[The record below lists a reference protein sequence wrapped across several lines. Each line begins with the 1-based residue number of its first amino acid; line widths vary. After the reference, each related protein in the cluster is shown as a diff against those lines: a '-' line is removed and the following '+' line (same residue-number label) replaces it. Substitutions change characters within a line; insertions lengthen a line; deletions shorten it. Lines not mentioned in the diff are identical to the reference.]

1 VDKRTTTITP
11 WRTIKTIVIQVKVFA
26 PGMLSRRTPEWYFEN
41 LHREQSII
49 TTTLLVCIVSRDDLK
64 GLTADSISPTPKHL
78 SRHKLV
84 TDDGKIIL
92 SSRGH
97 TSGTDIPFSDKQYG
111 YEEAVK

>member
-1 VDKRTTTITP
+1 
-11 WRTIKTIVIQVKVFA
+11 
-26 PGMLSRRTPEWYFEN
+26 MLSRRIPEWYFEN
-41 LHREQSII
+41 LHQEQSII
-49 TTTLLVCIVSRDDLK
+49 TTKPLGCIVNRDDLK

-92 SSRGH
+92 SSGCH

>member
-1 VDKRTTTITP
+1 MDKRTTTITP
-11 WRTIKTIVIQVKVFA
+11 WRTINTIVIQVHSIA
-26 PGMLSRRTPEWYFEN
+26 PGFYSKRIPEWCFEN

-49 TTTLLVCIVSRDDLK
+49 TTTLVVCIVSRDDLK

-78 SRHKLV
+78 SKHKIV

-97 TSGTDIPFSDKQYG
+97 TSGTDIPFSDKQYS
-111 YEEAVK
+111 YEETVK